1 MTESEDPDCL
11 DFLKLKH
18 LLCPCVTDAK
28 TITKLLLPLKRLFA
42 QDAQKSFSTPA
53 SCKHTAKLHDL
64 CARVREKPHF
74 HWEWSPVKKKKT
86 SFISFQCIFLFYH
99 KTRYTTLQLVSMTC
113 NHPNQWAGGYH
124 AAHFAMITDTSQ
136 NDVTVTE
143 NNVYQ

>member
-42 QDAQKSFSTPA
+42 QDAHKSFSTPA

-64 CARVREKPHF
+64 CARVREKTHF
-74 HWEWSPVKKKKT
+74 HWEWSPVKKKKRLP
-86 SFISFQCIFLFYH
+86 SLVFSAYSCFITKLAIQHCSL
-99 KTRYTTLQLVSMTC
+99 LVTC